1 MLKQSYLKCSK
12 NSQITIL
19 LLTGEE
25 KIYSEQNKILKL
37 SSVLAFKF
45 YAHLHLEFCDVIW
58 WLLLAVFTLATDY
71 PPQTKH
77 PSNNSRQTDN
87 PS

>member
-1 MLKQSYLKCSK
+1 MLKQSYLTCSK

-45 YAHLHLEFCDVIW
+45 HAHLHLEFCDVIW
-58 WLLLAVFTLATDY
+58 
-71 PPQTKH
+71 
-77 PSNNSRQTDN
+77 
-87 PS
+87 

>member
-25 KIYSEQNKILKL
+25 KIYSEQNKILQL

-45 YAHLHLEFCDVIW
+45 TRIFIW
-58 WLLLAVFTLATDY
+58 NFVMLSGSCYWPFS
-71 PPQTKH
+71 H
-77 PSNNSRQTDN
+77 
-87 PS
+87 